1 MDIGRRG
8 FLGGMVAA
16 VAATANGV
24 PSAPEGKSTLR
35 IAHLGDPQ
43 FGFITGRPSMKHRA
57 KERFEANYR
66 GDLERLERAL
76 ARVNELKPDLVVFGG
91 DMTQNPADLVKEWPA
106 LLKRLQVP
114 FVVTPGNH
122 DMGNRLTFENLER
135 FRKVFGRDRAAV
147 DVKGWRVIVGNSQ
160 FWHKTEAKDEQAAY
174 EAWVKAELEEAKSRN
189 GRVILATHIPPFAF
203 ASDEKNSYDNYPLA
217 GRAARLEAYAASGAR
232 FFLTAHLH
240 RLSVRGYRDLTM
252 LGVEALCANF
262 DARPPGFR
270 LLEVADD
277 FSYSWNFVV
286 V

>member
-1 MDIGRRG
+1 
-8 FLGGMVAA
+8 MVAA

-43 FGFITGRPSMKHRA
+43 FGFVTSRPSMKHRA
-57 KERFEANYR
+57 KERFEENYR
-66 GDLERLERAL
+66 EDLRSLERAL

-147 DVKGWRVIVGNSQ
+147 DVKGWRIIAGNSQ
-160 FWHKTEAKDEQAAY
+160 FWHKTEAKDEQAEY

-277 FSYSWNFVV
+277 FSYSWNFIAV
-286 V
+286 